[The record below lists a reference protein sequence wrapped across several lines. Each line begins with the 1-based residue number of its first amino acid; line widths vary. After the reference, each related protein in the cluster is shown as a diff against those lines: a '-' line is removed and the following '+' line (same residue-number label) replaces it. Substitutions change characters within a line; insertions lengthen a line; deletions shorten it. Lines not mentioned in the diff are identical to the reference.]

1 MYSYFTMLCQLL
13 LHSKMN
19 RPALSPKHWTTWT
32 LSNLC
37 NCHYITLKHFPS
49 SGYLFLMSNYYNK
62 SYKNFI
68 VSLPI
73 AKLHYKGSM
82 QMLFYILIKQELKIA
97 GMKNSLVP
105 SKTETSKEKVRL
117 LRQSQKFKRQKFGQ
131 G

>member
-1 MYSYFTMLCQLL
+1 
-13 LHSKMN
+13 
-19 RPALSPKHWTTWT
+19 
-32 LSNLC
+32 
-37 NCHYITLKHFPS
+37 
-49 SGYLFLMSNYYNK
+49 MSNYYNK